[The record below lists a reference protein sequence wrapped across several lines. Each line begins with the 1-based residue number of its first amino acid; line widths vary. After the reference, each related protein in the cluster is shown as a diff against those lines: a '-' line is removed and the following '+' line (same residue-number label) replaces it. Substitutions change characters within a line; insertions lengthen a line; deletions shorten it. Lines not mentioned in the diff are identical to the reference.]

1 MSKIEWTDKT
11 WNPATGC
18 TPVSPGCA
26 NCYAAMMA
34 RRLQAMGQAKY
45 RDGFKVT
52 LHPDELEKPLH
63 WKKPQKIFVC
73 SMGDLFHEDVSDEV
87 LFKIFTT
94 MANAQWCHGH
104 RFLVLTKRPLRMKDF
119 IEKVRLSLEEQRKPT
134 ANPDGSQSIQMT
146 FQFPLNNIWLGVT
159 VCNQEEADEKIPVLL
174 DIPATLRFVSIE
186 PMLGEIDLTHVER
199 MPDPS
204 PRPSESITLNTLI
217 PGCGWSDEEDTRLN
231 WVIVGGETGANA
243 RPMNPDW
250 ARAIRD
256 QCRAAG
262 TPFFFKKMSG
272 RQPIPADINIRE
284 FPKK

>member
-11 WNPATGC
+11 WNVTSGC

-73 SMGDLFHEDVSDEV
+73 SMADLFHEDVPFEFIDKVMDIVRRTSQHTYQ
-87 LFKIFTT
+87 I
-94 MANAQWCHGH
+94 
-104 RFLVLTKRPLRMKDF
+104 LTKRAR
-119 IEKVRLSLEEQRKPT
+119 RLQEYFRPPYIPE
-134 ANPDGSQSIQMT
+134 NV
-146 FQFPLNNIWLGVT
+146 WLGVT
-159 VCNQEEADEKIPVLL
+159 VCNQEEADEKISVLL

-186 PMLGEIDLTHVER
+186 PMLGEIDLTNVER
-199 MPDPS
+199 MPD
-204 PRPSESITLNTLI
+204 
-217 PGCGWSDEEDTRLN
+217 
-231 WVIVGGETGANA
+231 WVIVGSETGANA

-262 TPFFFKKMSG
+262 TPFFFKQMSG
-272 RQPIPADINIRE
+272 RQPIPADLNIRE
-284 FPKK
+284 FPKKGETK